1 METKSGGYSISR
13 SLARQLALAFA
24 ILLLLFALL
33 FVLDKV
39 FAYRIA
45 EHYVDKLAIAFDLN
59 AHLATAAT
67 WVAFAAIIFGTW
79 QLFSFSRIR
88 RRLGITVLF
97 SLTIL
102 SSVLLWYATR
112 NHWFDTAGNA
122 TKCYVVLRDRVHF
135 GERPGTV
142 DPLSGKTCLAVT
154 PALIPRLE
162 AYNQGKRPRL
172 LDKEPSDYFDRISGE
187 SIVWF
192 GRNAGKIE
200 FFDLVG
206 YHPATGEELNPV
218 SRDVIRE
225 YRELIEKQKE
235 QAEKEEA
242 DKKKAAELQRLPK
255 RLDSDQITFFDMR
268 TGEAQVFYWRGP
280 KGEWEFFDKAGFHPV
295 TGEALKLI
303 DRAALTEWQKSP
315 AGQKKNPQLPQQKS
329 ELPPQKD
336 RPKDVVAVQPVVPP
350 AVAIGPQCRT
360 ASLNTCR
367 EDFRFNQSRALTS
380 CQLLTQC
387 EPQNVIAWS
396 YLGRLQMTS
405 GNLEAAKYSF
415 ERQMVLGRNANDDGT
430 VALAAVG
437 LSRLALRHG
446 EVDHA
451 DAILRS
457 NVRPANLRPVVRVQV
472 ELAEGAIAMRRR
484 DLGAAKRSFETATR
498 TAISIDDKLALAE
511 ALYALGGIA
520 IQQGDKPAACAHLRR
535 SRELNVQLQ
544 ASRNLV
550 EVDRQIGR
558 YGCV

>member
-1 METKSGGYSISR
+1 METKKSSSQAPIKI
-13 SLARQLALAFA
+13 ARWLAFA
-24 ILLLLFALL
+24 IAILLVVLGLL
-33 FVLDKV
+33 FVLDKIL
-39 FAYRIA
+39 AYRVA
-45 EHYVDKLAIAFDLN
+45 EHYVDKLAIAFDMN
-59 AHLATAAT
+59 AHLANIAT
-67 WVAFAAIIFGTW
+67 WVGFAAIIFGTW

-88 RRLGITVLF
+88 RRVGITVLF

-102 SSVLLWYATR
+102 SSALLWYATR
-112 NHWFDTAGNA
+112 NHWFDTAGNP

-135 GERPGTV
+135 GERPGTI
-142 DPLSGKTCLAVT
+142 DPLSGKTCQAVT
-154 PALIPRLE
+154 PAIVPRLE

-172 LDKEPSDYFDRISGE
+172 LDKEPSDYFDRVSGE
-187 SIVWF
+187 PIIWF

-218 SRDVIRE
+218 SRDAIRE
-225 YRELIEKQKE
+225 YRELVEKQKE

-242 DKKKAAELQRLPK
+242 DKKKAAELQRAPK

-280 KGEWEFFDKAGFHPV
+280 KGDWEFFDKAGFHPV
-295 TGEALKLI
+295 TGEPLKLI
-303 DRAALTEWQKSP
+303 DRPALTEWQKSP
-315 AGQKKNPQLPQQKS
+315 AAQKKAPQAPQQKS
-329 ELPPQKD
+329 EVQQKD
-336 RPKDVVAVQPVVPP
+336 RPRDVVAVQPVVPP

-405 GNLEAAKYSF
+405 GNLEAAKHSF

-437 LSRLALRHG
+437 LSRVALRHG

-451 DAILRS
+451 EAILRS

-472 ELAEGAIAMRRR
+472 ELAEGAVAMRRR
-484 DLGAAKRSFETATR
+484 DFGAAKRSFEMATQ
-498 TAISIDDKLALAE
+498 TAISIDDRLALAE

-520 IQQGDKPAACAHLRR
+520 IQQGDKQAACAHLRR

-544 ASRNLV
+544 ASRNIL

-558 YGCV
+558 YGCA